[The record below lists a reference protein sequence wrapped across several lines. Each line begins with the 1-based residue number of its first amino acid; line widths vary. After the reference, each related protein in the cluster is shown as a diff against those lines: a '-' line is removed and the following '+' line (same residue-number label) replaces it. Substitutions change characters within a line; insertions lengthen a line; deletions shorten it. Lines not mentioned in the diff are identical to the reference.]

1 MSQIPPTISPS
12 IHHDLRQSQGPATPI
27 LSESSDQHRK
37 IRTNVTLNPRDS
49 ALDTLPSISWSD
61 LPKAPPNSG
70 YQTTNVSGHA
80 NAMTSSNG
88 HSTEGRGYMSHSG
101 RDDVQ
106 GHPPI
111 EEGYNAAPQK
121 SGVKSYQNI
130 SSSELSPISRQ
141 TPPPY
146 KTPMPG
152 YQPIS
157 PHKKKKEKVKEDYIN
172 LSGRNGFCFNTKLK
186 CSQNCVLHIFR
197 NITLL
202 LIENII

>member
-1 MSQIPPTISPS
+1 MSQIPPTISPP
-12 IHHDLRQSQGPATPI
+12 IHHDLRQSQGSAIPS
-27 LSESSDQHRK
+27 LYESSDQHRK

-70 YQTTNVSGHA
+70 YQTTSVSGHA
-80 NAMTSSNG
+80 SAMTSSNG
-88 HSTEGRGYMSHSG
+88 HFTEGRGHLSHSG

-111 EEGYNAAPQK
+111 EEGYNAAPQR

-146 KTPMPG
+146 KTPIPG

-157 PHKKKKEKVKEDYIN
+157 PHKRKKEKAQEDNIN
-172 LSGRNGFCFNTKLK
+172 LSGRNHFCFKPILK
-186 CSQNCVLHIFR
+186 CN
-197 NITLL
+197 
-202 LIENII
+202 